1 MSDTAA
7 EAAPLV
13 EFDRVSKKYG
23 EFRLAL
29 ADVSLRAGRS
39 ELLVLR
45 GAGGAGKSTLLA
57 LAAGRTAPSGG
68 QVRVAGQDLA
78 RLKPAELALL
88 RRSMGIVTQELHLL
102 DGDSARDNAAL
113 PARLA
118 GARRDEAVQR
128 ADAALERVGI
138 DAETGARRVEELSAS
153 ERQRVALARAI
164 VNRPALLLLDQPAR
178 GLGQGD
184 IERMVKLLE
193 QFAIAGTCVI
203 VTAHEELPLP
213 ARARELRID
222 NGRIAG

>member
-1 MSDTAA
+1 MSDTDA

-13 EFDRVSKKYG
+13 EFDRVSKKFG

-29 ADVSLRAGRS
+29 ADVSLRVARS
-39 ELLVLR
+39 ELLVLH

-57 LAAGRTAPSGG
+57 LAAGRIAPSSGT
-68 QVRVAGQDLA
+68 VRVAGQDLA
-78 RLKPAELALL
+78 QFKPAELALL

-102 DGDSARDNAAL
+102 ERDSARDNVAL

-118 GARRDEAVQR
+118 GALSDDAAQR
-128 ADAALERVGI
+128 AEAALERVGL
-138 DAETGARRVEELSAS
+138 DAETGARRVDELSSS

-178 GLGQGD
+178 GLGRID
-184 IERMVKLLE
+184 IDRLVRVLE

-213 ARARELRID
+213 ARARALRLEH
-222 NGRIAG
+222 GRIAG

>member
-29 ADVSLRAGRS
+29 ADVSLRAARG
-39 ELLVLR
+39 EMLVLR

-57 LAAGRTAPSGG
+57 LAAGRIAPSSGE
-68 QVRVAGQDLA
+68 VRVAGQDLA

-88 RRSMGIVTQELHLL
+88 RQSMGIVTQELHLL
-102 DGDSARDNAAL
+102 EGDSARDNVAL

-118 GARRDEAVQR
+118 GAPRDDAAQR
-128 ADAALERVGI
+128 TDAALERVGL
-138 DAETGARRVEELSAS
+138 DAETGARRVIELSAS
-153 ERQRVALARAI
+153 EQQRVALARAI

-178 GLGQGD
+178 GLGQAD
-184 IERMVKLLE
+184 IDRMVKLLE
-193 QFAIAGTCVI
+193 QFSIAGTCVI
-203 VTAHEELPLP
+203 ATAHEELPLS
-213 ARARELRID
+213 ARARELRLEH
-222 NGRIAG
+222 GRIAA